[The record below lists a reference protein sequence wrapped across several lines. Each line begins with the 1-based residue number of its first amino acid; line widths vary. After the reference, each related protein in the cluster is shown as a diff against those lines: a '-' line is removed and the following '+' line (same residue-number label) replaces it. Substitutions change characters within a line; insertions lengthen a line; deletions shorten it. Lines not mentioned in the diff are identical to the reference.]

1 MFVNKPSYSRAL
13 IVDDE
18 TDICYLLS
26 NILRQKK
33 IQARHVSS
41 LSEAAKVLQSDTN
54 FSIIFLDN
62 YLPDGLGSDFIDT
75 IKKKNPSAKLVMI
88 SAHDSYSDR
97 KKALQSGADSFM
109 SKPFSKELVL
119 KEIDHISI
127 N

>member
-18 TDICYLLS
+18 TDICYLLT
-26 NILRQKK
+26 NILRQNK
-33 IQARHVSS
+33 IQAWHVSS
-41 LSEAAKVLQSDTN
+41 LSEAEKIFQSDTN

-62 YLPDGLGSDFIDT
+62 YLPDGLGSDFIGT
-75 IKKKNPSAKLVMI
+75 VKKKNPFAKLVMI

-109 SKPFSKELVL
+109 GKPFSKELVL
-119 KEIDHISI
+119 KEIDHIVA